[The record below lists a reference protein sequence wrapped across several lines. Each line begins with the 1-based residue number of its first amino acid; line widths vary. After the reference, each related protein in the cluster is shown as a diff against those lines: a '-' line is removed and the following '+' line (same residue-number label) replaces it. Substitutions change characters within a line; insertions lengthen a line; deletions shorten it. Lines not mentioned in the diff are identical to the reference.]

1 MIFGACFMS
10 KLKSEFFYQV
20 RYGLPVWLVMLLC
33 AWMPDF
39 SPAIKLRGFLVAIF
53 LPGRPKNL
61 TIGRDVTLLSLN
73 RLNIGSD
80 VYLAKGVWV
89 NAIGG
94 VTISD
99 EVVIAPYV
107 VMSSNNHG
115 FKNDSVKQGGA
126 HPEPIYIGRG
136 TWLASHSVIAAGVK
150 VESGNLIAANS
161 VVTKSTS
168 KNGVY
173 AGVPAVKVKDRIDN
187 PSSIQ
192 SKHDVELR

>member
-1 MIFGACFMS
+1 MNKI
-10 KLKSEFFYQV
+10 LKEMKYQI
-20 RYGLPVWLVMLLC
+20 RYAMPVWFVMLLC
-33 AWMPDF
+33 SWLPDF
-39 SPAIKLRGFLVAIF
+39 SPSIRLRGFLVSFF
-53 LPGRPKNL
+53 LPGKPKNL
-61 TIGRDVTLLSLN
+61 TIGRDVTLLSLK

-115 FKNDSVKQGGA
+115 FKNNSVKQGGA
-126 HPEPIYIGRG
+126 HPEPIHIGRG
-136 TWLASHSVIAAGVK
+136 TWLAAHSVVAAGVK
-150 VESGNLIAANS
+150 VASGNLVAANS

-173 AGVPAVKVKDRIDN
+173 AGVPAVKVKDRVDN
-187 PSSIQ
+187 PSNIQ
-192 SKHDVELR
+192 SKHDIERR